1 MELKKNLS
9 LRKIFTVLYIV
20 SFLTYVA
27 FSFTFSDGVAYT
39 FDGGLVIPSINLTSG
54 VTKLHL
60 KDHKLNTPD
69 TIVGSYSPHANKT
82 FLIGHSSTV
91 FKNLDQVKVGDEI
104 SYNNI
109 KYLIS
114 KMEVYEKSDINMNE
128 VLKSEEKDTII
139 IMTCAG
145 EPMGEKDATH
155 RLIVTA
161 VKN

>member
-20 SFLTYVA
+20 SFLTYAA

-69 TIVGSYSPHANKT
+69 TIVGSYSPHTNKT

-114 KMEVYEKSDINMNE
+114 KMEVYKKSDINMNE